1 MKRPLARDGRPYDNR
16 GVPNAVAVYLGV
28 YKTLY
33 PTPPG
38 FLSAGTLSSPTP
50 VFHPQAWCLPTTS
63 NLHYSHETYLL
74 RHVCQNR
81 HLLLCP
87 CYLRRCRPHPQ
98 GPTYAPPTPHYF
110 LPLTQTTAG
119 TAAAHPPRGL
129 RTAAIKGVAHAVAG
143 VFHHITGN

>member
-50 VFHPQAWCLPTTS
+50 VFHPQARCLPTTS

-87 CYLRRCRPHPQ
+87 CYLRRCRPHPHAADGFSACRSGAAEAIREVRQ
-98 GPTYAPPTPHYF
+98 
-110 LPLTQTTAG
+110 AG
-119 TAAAHPPRGL
+119 FIRNAQN
-129 RTAAIKGVAHAVAG
+129 RT
-143 VFHHITGN
+143 HISRFS